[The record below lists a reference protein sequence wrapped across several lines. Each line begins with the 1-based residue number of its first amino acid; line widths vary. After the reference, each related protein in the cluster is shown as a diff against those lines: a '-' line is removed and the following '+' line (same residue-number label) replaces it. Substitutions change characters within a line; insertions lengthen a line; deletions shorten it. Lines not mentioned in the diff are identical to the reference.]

1 MPFTAPLFIASS
13 KDWAEWDGTKDTT
26 FSLSGAD
33 TQYAFSQITGNYGLI
48 IYHVDNSSAG
58 DDYMAVRLVTRT
70 GDSISFG
77 SQVIHNQSSVF
88 DKLAGASS
96 SGTLARTADGAVILG
111 DRTGKFRTYYMSGS
125 TLVQSDLIAPGS
137 VYVTSGGSGIRR
149 SDGNFIQYD
158 DNEIIEYSVT
168 DAKTSTPEMALVEEA
183 LFNSPAQSKAF
194 IEQVP
199 GFVDDDTAI
208 FFQVRDTDA
217 NQFKAFKYAVNGA
230 DNTRGDFT
238 GLGFDDYTSDS
249 AGGTTMAEVDA
260 TFMTPPFETTGFSD
274 IALQIEAD
282 SGGGKLVMHAY
293 KNGETTYKTATV
305 SATGIGDTFLGN
317 GCWVGPTNNVFLYCG
332 QSSDGDGTVTYKL
345 YKYVY
350 ATNTFSIV
358 ATIDGGSSQA
368 NNPTLARFGND
379 NAILTFG
386 PNHVRLLNV

>member
-1 MPFTAPLFIASS
+1 MPFTAPLFLVSG
-13 KDWAEWDGTKDTT
+13 KDWTTWDGTKDTT
-26 FSLSGAD
+26 FTLSGAE
-33 TQYAFSQITGNYGLI
+33 TQYGFSQITGNYGLI
-48 IYHVDNSSAG
+48 VYHEDNSSAG
-58 DDYMAVRLVTRT
+58 DDYMAVKLVTRAGT
-70 GDSISFG
+70 SISFG
-77 SQVIHNQSSVF
+77 SQVIHNQASQF
-88 DKLAGASS
+88 DKTAGSS
-96 SGTLARTADGAVILG
+96 STGTLARTADGAVILG

-125 TLVQSDLIAPGS
+125 TLVQSDLISPAEGFNIF
-137 VYVTSGGSGIRR
+137 GGSGIRR

-168 DAKTSTPEMALVEEA
+168 DAKTSTPEMTQTEIA
-183 LFNSPAQSKAF
+183 LFNSPAQAKQF

-208 FFQVRDTDA
+208 FFQVNDSNA

-230 DNTRGDFT
+230 DNTRGEFT

-282 SGGGKLVMHAY
+282 AGGGKLVMHAY
-293 KNGETTYKTATV
+293 RNGDTTYKTATV
-305 SATGIGDTFLGN
+305 SATGIGNTFLGS

-332 QSSDGDGTVTYKL
+332 QTNDGDGTVTHTL

-350 ATNTFSIV
+350 STNTFTLV
-358 ATIDGGSSQA
+358 TTIDGGSSTS

-379 NAILTFG
+379 NAMLTFG
-386 PNHVRLLNV
+386 PGHVRLLSV